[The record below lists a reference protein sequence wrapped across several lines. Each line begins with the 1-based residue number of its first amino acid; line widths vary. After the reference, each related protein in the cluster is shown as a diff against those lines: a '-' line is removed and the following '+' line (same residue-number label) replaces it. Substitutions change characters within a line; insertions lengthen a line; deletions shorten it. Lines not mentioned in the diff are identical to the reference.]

1 MDQRQDRGYFPK
13 PSKSLFIAE
22 KPEENEAA
30 KREFKQAGLN
40 LNYVDGGSY
49 LGAYLV
55 PMEEL

>member
-49 LGAYLV
+49 LGAYLG
-55 PMEEL
+55 PR